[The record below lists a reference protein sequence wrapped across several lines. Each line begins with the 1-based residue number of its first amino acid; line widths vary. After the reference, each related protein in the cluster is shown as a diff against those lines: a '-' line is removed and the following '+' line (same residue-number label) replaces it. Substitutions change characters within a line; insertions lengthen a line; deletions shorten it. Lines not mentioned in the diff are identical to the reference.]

1 MVPNLRGGWLCQIW
15 YMTFSVDLG
24 VCVDQS
30 HPFFL
35 GGGVGVVHF
44 QSDLGGDTENF
55 KDFPNWVLTTKFS
68 KFFPDLGGGT
78 TKSS

>member
-35 GGGVGVVHF
+35 GCCPFSVRFGGGYRKF
-44 QSDLGGDTENF
+44 QG
-55 KDFPNWVLTTKFS
+55 FS
-68 KFFPDLGGGT
+68 KLGVDN
-78 TKSS
+78 KIF